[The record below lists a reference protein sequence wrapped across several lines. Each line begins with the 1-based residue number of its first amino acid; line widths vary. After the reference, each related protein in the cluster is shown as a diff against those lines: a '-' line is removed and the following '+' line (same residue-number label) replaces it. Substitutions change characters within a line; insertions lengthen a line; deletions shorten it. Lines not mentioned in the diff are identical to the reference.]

1 MTEATPTTPANTELK
16 TPEVQSAESPRAR
29 RVFMPR
35 ADIYETPEAIVV
47 LAEMPGVDEKRVD
60 ITVEKNILTL
70 SGRVDPGPLPHGAR
84 LAYEEYEIGDYR
96 RSFTLSD
103 QVDKERIEAS
113 LKQGVLKVTLSKIA
127 PAQPKKISVKVN

>member
-1 MTEATPTTPANTELK
+1 MTQVAQANTQPLN
-16 TPEVQSAESPRAR
+16 TPEVQSAEAAPAR

-35 ADIYETPEAIVV
+35 ADIYETAEAIVI
-47 LAEMPGVDEKRVD
+47 LAEMPGVDEKSVD

-70 SGRVDPGPLPHGAR
+70 SGRVDTSPLPQGAH
-84 LAYEEYEIGDYR
+84 LAYEEYEVGDYR
-96 RSFTLSD
+96 RSFTLTD
-103 QVDKERIEAS
+103 QVDRERIEAS